1 MIKMDYRNDK
11 DGLMDDNSFLSPYW
25 TEVLAG
31 RRLEVTDGLSAAAAE
46 AAGGGQVAALR
57 RVVEATKEHKAAK
70 EKEKA
75 EQVGKV

>member
-1 MIKMDYRNDK
+1 M
-11 DGLMDDNSFLSPYW
+11 
-25 TEVLAG
+25 LAG